1 MKSEHKYL
9 KEVLSWIT
17 HWCLIIGDVLFAV
30 WLIQLVTQFEADP
43 SYPFLGKKG
52 WVIIFSIYVVGL
64 VSEIINRRYLP

>member
-30 WLIQLVTQFEADP
+30 WLIQLVTQSEAHP
-43 SYPFLGKKG
+43 SYLFLGKKG
-52 WVIIFSIYVVGL
+52 WVIIFSIYVIGL
-64 VSEIINRRYLP
+64 VSDIINRRYLP

>member
-30 WLIQLVTQFEADP
+30 SLIQLVTQFEADP